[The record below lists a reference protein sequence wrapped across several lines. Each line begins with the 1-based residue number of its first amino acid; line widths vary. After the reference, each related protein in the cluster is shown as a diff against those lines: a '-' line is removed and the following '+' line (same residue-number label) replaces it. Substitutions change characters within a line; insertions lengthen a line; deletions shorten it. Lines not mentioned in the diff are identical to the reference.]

1 MATPIAIRGARTH
14 NLKNISLDL
23 PRNKLTVITGVS
35 GSGKSSLAFDTL
47 YAEGQRRYVE
57 SLSAYARQFLER
69 MDRPDV
75 DEIRGIPPAVAIEQ
89 KNPTRTSRSTVAT
102 ATEIHDYLRLLFA
115 RIGRTFCPKC
125 GQEVRRDR
133 VETVVDELLGLPAGT
148 LLYVAF
154 PCSQEPDCEQSLE
167 ILASKGFRRLL
178 VDGQVVPLE
187 QAPHSA
193 NGLTVLVDR
202 VTIRQ
207 GVRERLADSIGLA
220 FTEGGGRAE
229 VHLPSGEVRQ
239 YSQLYT
245 CARCG
250 LDFVEPQPRLFSFN
264 NPYGA
269 CRTCKGFGDII
280 TIDEDLVVPDKT
292 KSLAE
297 GAIAPWNTPTHREL
311 LLELLRAAPRHGIDV
326 TAPYERLSAE
336 QRRLI
341 WEGIDGYPGI
351 NGFFSWLDGRR
362 YKIGVR
368 VFLSRYRG
376 YVQCP
381 DCRGS
386 RLRPEA
392 LYVRV
397 AGQTIADVTRMTL
410 AEARKFFDRLS
421 VTPFEQQVAG
431 QILRELRNRLSYLD
445 DVGLGYLTLDRRTA
459 TLSGGEYQRINL
471 ATALG
476 AKLVG
481 TLYVLDE
488 PTIGLHPRD
497 TRRLITILK
506 ALRDIGNTVVVVEHD
521 REMMAVSDHICDLGP
536 RAGAFGGQIVYQGT
550 YEGIRDDGHSLT
562 GAYLRGNKQI
572 ALPDRRRHPDGRW
585 LEVLGA
591 REHNLKGM
599 DVRVPLGLFV
609 VVSGVSGSGKSSLV
623 YDVLYAALMRHFGKW
638 QRRVGAHAGLR
649 GVHYL
654 DDVVLVDQSP
664 IGRTPRS
671 NAATYVKA
679 WDPIRQTFADT
690 RQARIAGLKPRV
702 FSFNVPGGR
711 CEVCEGAG
719 AVKVEMQF
727 LADLFLECDVC
738 GGKRFKKD
746 ILKVRYRGKNI
757 AEVLDMSVSEALAF
771 FGDHPQVAR
780 RLQLLEDVGLGYL
793 KLGQP
798 ATTLSG
804 GEAQRVKLAAHLAE
818 HAGKHLLYIFDEPT
832 TGLHFDDVATLLTCF
847 ERLVQ
852 AGNSLLVIE
861 HNMDVIKCADYV
873 IDLGPEGGDAGGY
886 VVAAGTPEEVARHPT
901 SHTGRFLR
909 EYVKVS

>member
-1 MATPIAIRGARTH
+1 MASPIAIRGARTH
-14 NLKNISLDL
+14 NLKDISLDL

-115 RIGRTFCPKC
+115 RIGRTFCPQC
-125 GQEVRRDR
+125 GQEVRCDR

-148 LLYVAF
+148 MLYVAF
-154 PCSQEPDCEQSLE
+154 PCSQELDCEQNLE
-167 ILASKGFRRLL
+167 ILANKGFRRLL
-178 VDGQVVPLE
+178 VDGHVVPLE
-187 QAPHSA
+187 QAPRSA

-207 GVRERLADSIGLA
+207 GARERLADSIGLA

-269 CRTCKGFGDII
+269 CKTCKGFGDII

-311 LLELLRAAPRHGIDV
+311 LLELLRVAPRHGIDV

-410 AEARKFFDRLS
+410 AEARKFLDRLS
-421 VTPFEQQVAG
+421 LTPFEQQVAG

-585 LEVLGA
+585 LELRGA
-591 REHNLKGM
+591 REHNLKGI

-649 GVHYL
+649 GAHYL

-679 WDPIRQTFADT
+679 WDPIRRAFADT
-690 RQARIAGLKPRV
+690 RQARIGGLKPRV

-771 FGDHPQVAR
+771 FGDHPQVVR

-818 HAGKHLLYIFDEPT
+818 RAGKHLLYIFDEPT

>member
-1 MATPIAIRGARTH
+1 MAIPIAIRGARTH

-115 RIGRTFCPKC
+115 RIGRTFCPQC

-148 LLYVAF
+148 MLYVAF
-154 PCSQEPDCEQSLE
+154 PCSQELDCEQNLE

-178 VDGQVVPLE
+178 VDGHVVPLE
-187 QAPHSA
+187 QAPRSVS
-193 NGLTVLVDR
+193 GLTVLVDR

-207 GVRERLADSIGLA
+207 GARERLADSIGLA

-245 CARCG
+245 CAQCG

-311 LLELLRAAPRHGIDV
+311 LLELLRVAPRHGIDI
-326 TAPYERLSAE
+326 TAPYERLSPE

-341 WEGIDGYPGI
+341 WEGVDGYPGI

-421 VTPFEQQVAG
+421 LSPFEQQVAG

-521 REMMAVSDHICDLGP
+521 REMMAVSDHIFDLGP

-562 GAYLRGNKQI
+562 GAYLRGNRQI

-591 REHNLKGM
+591 REHNLKGI

-638 QRRVGAHAGLR
+638 QRRVGAHAGVR
-649 GVHYL
+649 GAHYL

-679 WDPIRQTFADT
+679 WDPIRRAFADT
-690 RQARIAGLKPRV
+690 RQARIGGLKPRV

-771 FGDHPQVAR
+771 FGDHPQVVR

-818 HAGKHLLYIFDEPT
+818 RAGKHLLYIFDEPT

>member
-1 MATPIAIRGARTH
+1 MSTPISIRGARTH

-57 SLSAYARQFLER
+57 SLSSYARQFLER

-102 ATEIHDYLRLLFA
+102 ATEVHDYLRLLYA
-115 RIGRTFCPKC
+115 RIGRTFCPQC

-133 VETVVDELLGLPAGT
+133 VEQVVDELMELPLGTSILI
-148 LLYVAF
+148 AF
-154 PCSQEPDCEQSLE
+154 PCSHDQDCQQSLE
-167 ILASKGFRRLL
+167 ILAEKGFHRLL
-178 VDGQVVPLE
+178 VSGQVVPLS
-187 QAPHSA
+187 QASPSA
-193 NGLTVLVDR
+193 SELTVLVDR
-202 VTIRQ
+202 VVIKQ
-207 GVRERLADSIGLA
+207 GVRDRLADSVGMA
-220 FTEGGGRAE
+220 FAEGGGRAE
-229 VHLPSGEVRQ
+229 VHLPNGDVRR
-239 YSQLYT
+239 YSQAYA

-250 LDFVEPQPRLFSFN
+250 LTFLEPQPRLFSFN

-269 CRTCKGFGDII
+269 CKTCKGFGDII
-280 TIDEDLVVPDKT
+280 TIDEDLVVPDKQ

-311 LLELLRAAPRHGIDV
+311 LVELLRVAPRHGIDV
-326 TAPYERLSAE
+326 SIPYAQLSPAH
-336 QRRLI
+336 RRLI
-341 WEGIDGYPGI
+341 WEGVNGYPGI
-351 NGFFSWLDGRR
+351 NGFFDWLEGKR

-381 DCRGS
+381 DCGGS

-397 AGQTIADVTRMTL
+397 GGVTIAEVARMTL
-410 AEARKFFDRLS
+410 AEARRFFDELQL
-421 VTPFEQQVAG
+421 TPFEQQVAG

-497 TRRLITILK
+497 TQRLIAILK

-521 REMMAVSDHICDLGP
+521 REMMAVSDFICDLGP
-536 RAGAFGGQIVYQGT
+536 RAGADGGQIVYQGT
-550 YEGIRDDGHSLT
+550 YQGIRDDGHSLT

-572 ALPDRRRHPDGRW
+572 TLPDRRRTPHQRW
-585 LEVLGA
+585 LEVVGA
-591 REHNLKGM
+591 REHNLKSI
-599 DVRVPLGLFV
+599 DVRIPLGLFV

-623 YDVLYAALMRHFGKW
+623 YDVLYAALMKHFGKW
-638 QRRVGAHAGLR
+638 QRRVGAHTGLR
-649 GVHYL
+649 GAHYV

-671 NAATYVKA
+671 NPATYVKA
-679 WDPIRQTFADT
+679 WDPIRHAFAET
-690 RQARIAGLKPRV
+690 RQARIKGLKPRV

-711 CEVCEGAG
+711 CEACEGAG

-727 LADLFLECDVC
+727 LADLFLPCEVC
-738 GGKRFKKD
+738 GGKRFRKE
-746 ILKVRYRGKNI
+746 ILEVRYRGKNI
-757 AEVLDMSVSEALAF
+757 AEVLDMSVDEALAF
-771 FGDHPQVAR
+771 FSAEPQAVR
-780 RLQLLEDVGLGYL
+780 RLQLLHEVGLGYM

-818 HAGKHLLYIFDEPT
+818 RAGKHVLYIFDEPT
-832 TGLHFDDVATLLTCF
+832 TGLHFDDVATLLSCF
-847 ERLVQ
+847 ERLVE
-852 AGNSLLVIE
+852 AGNTVLVIE

-886 VVAAGTPEEVARHPT
+886 VVATGTPEEIAEHPN

-909 EYVKVS
+909 EYLKAA